1 MDNFEEALK
10 ILVYGLENNNLN
22 MKDDSI
28 PVGISNRHVHLSKE
42 DLETLFGKGY
52 ELTKLKDLSQPGQ
65 YAAKE
70 TVIICGP
77 KGAIEKVRILGAT
90 REKTQ
95 IEILA
100 GDCFKLGIKAE
111 PRLSG
116 KLDNTPGLTIIGSQ
130 GSVQTENGLIIGQ
143 RHIHMLPED
152 ADKLNVKDGE
162 NVSIKIEGI
171 RSGVLDNV
179 IVRAVENSALE
190 CHLDME
196 EANAMG
202 LDSKS
207 KIKIIK

>member
-77 KGAIEKVRILGAT
+77 KGAIEKVRILGPT

-130 GSVQTENGLIIGQ
+130 GSVQTENGLIIAQ

>member
-70 TVIICGP
+70 TVTICGP
-77 KGAIEKVRILGAT
+77 KGAIEKVRILGPT

-130 GSVQTENGLIIGQ
+130 GSVQTENGLIIAQ

-202 LDSKS
+202 LNSKS

>member
-70 TVIICGP
+70 TVTICGP

-130 GSVQTENGLIIGQ
+130 GSVQTENGLIIAQ

-202 LDSKS
+202 LNSKS